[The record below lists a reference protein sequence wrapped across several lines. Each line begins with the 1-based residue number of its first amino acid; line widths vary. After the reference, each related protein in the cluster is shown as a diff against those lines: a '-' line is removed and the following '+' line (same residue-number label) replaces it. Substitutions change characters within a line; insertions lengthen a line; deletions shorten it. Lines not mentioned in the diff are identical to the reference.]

1 MDCHVPMI
9 LRVARMGTDILAC
22 LQRLHGIGFCHM
34 DLKLENICFKNSQ
47 YTLIDFGCS
56 IRINF
61 KKKKCKKARGNTM
74 FASVRQLHSR
84 VVPADDVESL
94 LYLMTYCLDD
104 FNLPWQKLR
113 NGTTMQQYF
122 DMRIALRGQ
131 YLGYFKS
138 IVPPPLARAF
148 EYLASLSGY

>member
-1 MDCHVPMI
+1 MISNCGKDLQSLWYDEMDCHVPMI
-9 LRVARMGTDILAC
+9 LRVARMGIDILAC
-22 LQRLHGIGFCHM
+22 LQRLHSIGFCHM

-104 FNLPWQKLR
+104 FNLPW
-113 NGTTMQQYF
+113 
-122 DMRIALRGQ
+122 
-131 YLGYFKS
+131 
-138 IVPPPLARAF
+138 
-148 EYLASLSGY
+148 